1 MPRRMSCLALVA
13 VLAALVPAAAVACVV
28 QNVRAVYHDGQ
39 TFITWNGLPG
49 NGWVYRIYTDSQ
61 PFDSGS
67 RFDGA
72 TLIGQVGDST
82 ALDRRL
88 TSLLGTVCAFR
99 TDSSAAPLKPDD
111 GLFVVTPFQ
120 SGLPFYAVTAE
131 SAGTGEDR
139 RGLLGVNSTPQ
150 PLLEDLGVPRPV
162 WQRRLPYGDDYVL
175 FTTSVDTPTFPSM
188 CNEMGHAFH
197 VGVIR
202 GAPGGALLLQGHGR
216 GGNFIN
222 SFFGT
227 GTPGE
232 WVMSIDDYLPTGDVA
247 DFYMGY
253 QADYAFSAQSN
264 AMASSGVVVDFT
276 ERRVLYLLDWAT
288 REFHHDAN
296 RVYATGASM
305 GGSFALFLAWHH
317 PDLIAGAMAF
327 IPKVCFAFTPDVYP
341 TLRTSIDR
349 LWGTIDDDLP
359 TTTGGTRVFEWMD
372 GREQARLRHH
382 SGPAPL
388 IAFCGT
394 RDSVVGWAE
403 KVSYFDQTELYRAG
417 GAWFWDTRTHYTPS
431 SRVEWSPMQNLQM
444 LYNWR
449 LDRSYPAFSNCSA
462 DGRYGDGTLATADTL
477 GSLNGFL
484 DWDPAVVDGW
494 SSWSVTL
501 RLRDLPHLS
510 GVLAAPESCVVD
522 VTPRRLHQFTVSSR
536 TTYTYEVRRLSDGA
550 LVGSGV
556 QTPDPDNVLT
566 VPMVKV
572 YKEGV
577 TLTVRIVSFTGV
589 GPGGP
594 NTLQLAL
601 GENPVR
607 GRTTLSVTWPA
618 SAPATLD
625 LFDAQGR
632 RVRSLVSGRVGAGP
646 QQQAFSSAGLAP
658 GMYLLSARQ
667 GAATLTRRV
676 VVVD

>member
-1 MPRRMSCLALVA
+1 MPRRMPCLALVA
-13 VLAALVPAAAVACVV
+13 VLAALVPSVGLACVV

-39 TFITWNGLPG
+39 TFITWDGLPG
-49 NGWVYRIYTDSQ
+49 TGWVYRIYTDSQ

-67 RFDGA
+67 RFDEA

-82 ALDRRL
+82 AFDRRL
-88 TSLLGTVCAFR
+88 TTLLGTVCSFR
-99 TDSSAAPLKPDD
+99 TDSTAAPLKPTD

-120 SGLPFYAVTAE
+120 SQLPFYAVTAE

-139 RGLLGVNSTPQ
+139 RGQVGVNSTPQ
-150 PLLEDLGVPRPV
+150 PLLENLGVPRPV
-162 WQRRLPYGDDYVL
+162 WQRRLRGGDDYVL
-175 FTTSVDTPTFPSM
+175 FTTNMDTQTFPAM
-188 CNEMGHAFH
+188 CNQPGQAFH
-197 VGVIR
+197 VGVLR
-202 GAPGGALLLQGHGR
+202 GTPGGALLLQGHGR
-216 GGNFIN
+216 GGNFLN
-222 SFFGT
+222 SFFGS

-232 WVMSIDDYLPTGDVA
+232 WVMSIDDYLPTQDAA
-247 DFYMGY
+247 DFYLGY
-253 QADYAFSAQSN
+253 QADYAFSGMSN
-264 AMASSGVVVDFT
+264 TAANSGVVVDYS
-276 ERRVLYLLDWAT
+276 ERRVLYLLGWAT
-288 REFHHDAN
+288 REFHHDPN

-317 PDLIAGAMAF
+317 PDVIAGAMSL
-327 IPKVCFAFTPDVYP
+327 IPKVCFGYTPDVYP
-341 TLRTSIDR
+341 SLRTSLDR
-349 LWGTIDDDLP
+349 IWGTLDDNLP
-359 TTTGGTRVFEWMD
+359 TSAAGTRVFQWMD
-372 GREQARLRHH
+372 GRQQAQLHYH
-382 SGPAPL
+382 TGPAPFL
-388 IAFCGT
+388 AFCGT

-403 KVSYFDQTELYRAG
+403 KVAYFQQAEQYRAG
-417 GAWFWDTRTHYTPS
+417 GQWFWDTRTHYTPTS
-431 SRVEWSPMQNLQM
+431 QAEWYPMEDLTL
-444 LYNWR
+444 LYRWR
-449 LDRSYPAFSNCSA
+449 LDRSYPAFSNCSV
-462 DGRYGDGTLATADTL
+462 DGRYGDGTPASADTL
-477 GSLNGFL
+477 GTKDGYL

-501 RLRDLPHLS
+501 RMRDLPHLS

-658 GMYLLSARQ
+658 GMYLLLARQ